1 MTKCAKPLRH
11 LASSSTKSSRSTNQ
25 NAPFGRLALS
35 LTKCLSG
42 LAHFVIPC
50 VPYHMILQLIE
61 RTDVLEA
68 AILRLMPLIDRTAV
82 LEVG

>member
-1 MTKCAKPLRH
+1 
-11 LASSSTKSSRSTNQ
+11 
-25 NAPFGRLALS
+25 
-35 LTKCLSG
+35 
-42 LAHFVIPC
+42 
-50 VPYHMILQLIE
+50 MILQLIE